1 MNWGLND
8 AAVAA
13 IRSVLARHPE
23 VERATLYGSRAKGTF
38 KPGSDIDLT
47 LIGPGLTM
55 EILGRIQSELEEGSL
70 PYHID
75 LSILSQISHA
85 ELLDHINR
93 VGVVFYDRANSN

>member
-1 MNWGLND
+1 MNWGLTD
-8 AAVAA
+8 AAVAE
-13 IRSVLARHPE
+13 ICSVLARHPE

-70 PYHID
+70 PYQID
-75 LSILSQISHA
+75 LSILSQISHT

-93 VGVVFYDRANSN
+93 VGVVFYDRADRN

>member
-1 MNWGLND
+1 MNWGLTD
-8 AAVAA
+8 AGVAE

-47 LIGPGLTM
+47 LIGSGLTM
-55 EILGRIQSELEEGSL
+55 EDLGRIQSELEEGSL
-70 PYHID
+70 PYQID

-93 VGVVFYDRANSN
+93 VGVVFYDRADKA

>member
-1 MNWGLND
+1 MNWGLTD
-8 AAVAA
+8 AAVAE
-13 IRSVLARHPE
+13 ICSVLARHPE

-70 PYHID
+70 PYQID

>member
-1 MNWGLND
+1 MNWGLTD
-8 AAVAA
+8 AAVAE

-70 PYHID
+70 PYQID
-75 LSILSQISHA
+75 LSILSLISHP

-93 VGVVFYDRANSN
+93 VGVVFYDRADRA

>member
-1 MNWGLND
+1 MNWGLTD
-8 AAVAA
+8 AAVAE
-13 IRSVLARHPE
+13 IRSVLGRHPE

-70 PYHID
+70 PYQID

-93 VGVVFYDRANSN
+93 VGVVFYDRPNSN